1 MAFGVGIHRCLG
13 APLARLEI
21 RVAVE
26 QVLTRARDLD
36 FDFELT
42 ASEPVEPIGLGS
54 LPIRFAR
61 RNATSPLTLV
71 ERA

>member
-36 FDFELT
+36 FDFELP
-42 ASEPVEPIGLGS
+42 ASEQIEPIGLGP
-54 LPIRFAR
+54 LPIRFVR
-61 RNATSPLTLV
+61 RNATSPFTLA
-71 ERA
+71 ERL